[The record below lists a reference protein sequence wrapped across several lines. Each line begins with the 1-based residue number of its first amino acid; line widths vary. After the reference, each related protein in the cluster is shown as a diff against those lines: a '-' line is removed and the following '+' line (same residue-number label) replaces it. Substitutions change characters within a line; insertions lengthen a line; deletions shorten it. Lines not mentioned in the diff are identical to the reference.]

1 MSVLYKVPNWVPKL
15 LERWLTPQGK
25 PLYRIVWSEDRLQ
38 WENGQ
43 MRKKYGEG
51 KDRWILEKWCPPE
64 MYGNPNDEC
73 WTEEWLGEF
82 PRQCDYEHCFTF
94 DQDGVFIPLRHD
106 LVELLVR
113 CIEAGKMHTRSE
125 RWRAIREAQ
134 EKAEKERHQHFSD
147 AYDDAFGPFDKGVG
161 QEYVAPGKT
170 GARKRKPD
178 DIKFN
183 YTTKD
188 VEEALPGLPRRGFGQ
203 ITGE

>member
-15 LERWLTPQGK
+15 LSRWKNQYGQ

-38 WENGQ
+38 WENGE

-64 MYGNPNDEC
+64 MYGNPNDPC

-82 PRQCDYEHCFTF
+82 PRQGDYEHCFTF
-94 DQDGVFIPLRHD
+94 DQDGTFIPLRHE

-125 RWRAIREAQ
+125 RWKAIKEAQ
-134 EKAEKERHQHFSD
+134 EKAEAEAKQRFSD
-147 AYDDAFGPFDKGVG
+147 AYDDAFGAFDKGTG
-161 QEYVAPGKT
+161 NEYVAPGKT
-170 GARKRKPD
+170 GARKRKPE

-188 VEEALPGLPRRGFGQ
+188 VAEAVGKLPRRGFGQ